1 MARSGF
7 LWLVAFLFLFSG
19 VAAAEEEKSG
29 LEQRV
34 EELERQ
40 LAAQDDEPDEEV
52 AGAGLGLV
60 YEKGNIVAT
69 LQIFGDV
76 GWTYTDPEPA
86 NRSSNSFFL
95 GSMSFFFSGRVG
107 DHFTVVSET
116 VLKASAG
123 AQVDN
128 VRWDQERLWGSWAFS
143 DALYVKIGLE
153 HNAISRWNRQYH
165 HGRYLEISVTR
176 PYMARFESSGFM
188 PMHNAGVELGG
199 QLPLGQGI
207 FEWIFIVSNG
217 RGRVPTDPQKVSDKN
232 GNKAV
237 DLNVSF
243 LPTVR
248 APGLRFGA
256 HIRYEELPNNPAGTP
271 ARPQT
276 MDELVVTTY
285 IEYRHGPWY
294 ILAEGACLTNEDNS
308 NGVEYAHYAGY
319 IQIAYQID
327 DTWTPY
333 ARIDYFDGTPGD
345 PYFAPFNRDLDRTEA
360 VLGIRMD
367 FVSNAAMKLDVGYG
381 EAQFR
386 DGAGVIT
393 RDDFW
398 RISFQLA
405 WVF

>member
-1 MARSGF
+1 MVRSGLCWF
-7 LWLVAFLFLFSG
+7 VAILFLLSG
-19 VAAAEEEKSG
+19 VAAAEEEKSD

-34 EELERQ
+34 ADLEQQ
-40 LAAQDDEPDEEV
+40 LAEQGDEIKEEV

-76 GWTYTDPEPA
+76 GWTYSDPEPA

-123 AQVDN
+123 AAVDN

-143 DALYVKIGLE
+143 DTLYVKLGLE

-199 QLPLGQGI
+199 LFPLGQGI

-232 GNKAV
+232 NNKAV
-237 DLNVSF
+237 DLNISF
-243 LPTVR
+243 LPTTRV
-248 APGLRFGA
+248 PGLRFGG
-256 HIRYEELPNNPAGTP
+256 HIRFEELPMNVLDYL
-271 ARPQT
+271 RLRQT
-276 MDELVVTTY
+276 
-285 IEYRHGPWY
+285 
-294 ILAEGACLTNEDNS
+294 
-308 NGVEYAHYAGY
+308 
-319 IQIAYQID
+319 
-327 DTWTPY
+327 
-333 ARIDYFDGTPGD
+333 
-345 PYFAPFNRDLDRTEA
+345 
-360 VLGIRMD
+360 
-367 FVSNAAMKLDVGYG
+367 K
-381 EAQFR
+381 
-386 DGAGVIT
+386 
-393 RDDFW
+393 
-398 RISFQLA
+398 
-405 WVF
+405 